1 MPAGLRWAAGRFA
14 VMARSQGPILDIN
27 SISNLR
33 SRPVKQRRFPPAP
46 LRAAAPGSGSAGTAR
61 GRLRV
66 AKLPPPARPVTIGS
80 SGPFHPVK
88 ALALFEPVGR
98 EVALVDGEDAMLPAC
113 VGEPD
118 QRRVGKIDV
127 AIGVARDDCRDFH
140 IGLDG

>member
-14 VMARSQGPILDIN
+14 VMVRSQGPILDIN

-46 LRAAAPGSGSAGTAR
+46 LRAAVPGSGSAGTAR
-61 GRLRV
+61 GRLRGCE
-66 AKLPPPARPVTIGS
+66 AATAGRGRLTIGS
-80 SGPFHPVK
+80 SGPLHPLE

-98 EVALVDGEDAMLPAC
+98 EVALVHGEDAMLPAR

-118 QRRVGKIDV
+118 QRRV
-127 AIGVARDDCRDFH
+127 R
-140 IGLDG
+140 